1 MNLNKDNIKVIKGL
15 YKKRNDKGRMP
26 SIKVIARMLD
36 DLGVKSYSSSSHC
49 TKPRKSAG
57 VRYYTSGG
65 NVSYNGT
72 SLSFKYNAKRSFY
85 GCYGDNNTYSFD
97 VDTTDTYYTYNTCHY
112 SYDLLNIVADVLA
125 GNDDDI
131 HNSLDD
137 YFSGY
142 GDFDAN
148 CKKVLGSSFVA

>member
-1 MNLNKDNIKVIKGL
+1 MDLNKDNIKVIKGL

-26 SIKVIARMLD
+26 SIKAIARLID
-36 DLGVKSYSSSSHC
+36 DLGVKNYSSSSHC

-72 SLSFKYNAKRSFY
+72 SLKFKYNAKRSFY
-85 GCYGDNNTYSFD
+85 GCHGDNNTYSFN
-97 VDTTDTYYTYNTCHY
+97 VDTTDSYYTYNTCHY
-112 SYDLLNIVADVLA
+112 SSALLNIVADVLA
-125 GNDDDI
+125 GNNDDI